1 MTDERRS
8 SQRIPVTVTLT
19 VQYRSGDELH
29 RDRVLNRSV
38 GGLFIR
44 TSRPLPIG
52 TELDLV
58 IDISGE
64 LPIRQRARVVWE
76 RLYDKKAPPHEPEG
90 MGVQF
95 EEPVDPRLM

>member
-1 MTDERRS
+1 MTADRRAAP
-8 SQRIPVTVTLT
+8 RVPVTLA
-19 VQYRSGDELH
+19 VQYRTGDELH
-29 RDRVLNRSV
+29 RDRVLNRSA

-58 IDISGE
+58 IEIAGQP
-64 LPIRQRARVVWE
+64 PIRQRARVVWE
-76 RLYDKKAPPHEPEG
+76 RLLGKNAPPHEPEG

-95 EEPVDPRLM
+95 AEPIDSRLR